1 MGRKCCKRK
10 ILLYNRKVDNRETEK
25 KLKIIVGILFS
36 YMEVNLRINS
46 LKCWK
51 CLSLGSDIT
60 DQRRRAG
67 DCFLY

>member
-46 LKCWK
+46 
-51 CLSLGSDIT
+51 
-60 DQRRRAG
+60 
-67 DCFLY
+67 